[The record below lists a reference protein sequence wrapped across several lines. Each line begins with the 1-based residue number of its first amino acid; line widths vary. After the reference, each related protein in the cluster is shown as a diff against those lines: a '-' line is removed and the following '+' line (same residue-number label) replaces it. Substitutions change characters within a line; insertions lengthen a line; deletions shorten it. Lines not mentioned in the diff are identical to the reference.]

1 MTTNVPTGT
10 ILLRRGPTEDRLAFV
25 PLLGEI
31 IYDSTSKE
39 VFVGDGQTY
48 GGLKVS
54 QDVFIDPE
62 SGELINIPIEN
73 LSANTISGIF
83 LGGDL
88 PDLTIGGG
96 LTGGSYNGSTAVTI
110 AVDSSS
116 SNEINKVVI
125 RDAEGNFSA
134 GTISAELNG
143 NAATVTNGIYS
154 SESYADP
161 AWITSLSETKVL
173 PAQTGNEGKYLSTN
187 GSETG
192 WVSPAA
198 AGLPSVVGIQG
209 KFLSTN
215 GSEIFWS
222 NNIQALF
229 EKVGLIGSAP
239 PAVAALDVSTNAVKY
254 YIVATTAPFT
264 VNIISSGSE
273 ALGSILEVGRSITS
287 ALIVNCGNSAHY
299 VQDVQIDGTTA
310 GVTVKWQGAITPGS
324 GSANFLDVYTFTVI
338 RTSLSEY
345 TVLASQTRFG

>member
-10 ILLRRGPTEDRLAFV
+10 ILLRRGPTTDRLAFV

-39 VFVGDGQTY
+39 VFVGDGETY

-54 QDVFIDPE
+54 QDVFIDPDT
-62 SGELINIPIEN
+62 GELINIPIEN
-73 LSANTISGIF
+73 LQANTISGIL
-83 LGGDL
+83 LGADL
-88 PDLTIGGG
+88 PDLTISSG
-96 LTGGSYNGSTAVTI
+96 LTGGSYNGSAAVTI

-116 SNEINKVVI
+116 ANEFNKIVV

-134 GTISAELNG
+134 GTITAELNG
-143 NAATVTNGIYS
+143 NASTVTNGVYS

-161 AWITSLSETKVL
+161 SWITSLSETKVL
-173 PAQTGNEGKYLSTN
+173 PSQTGNQGKYLTTN

-198 AGLPSVVGIQG
+198 AGLPNVVGVEG

-215 GSEIFWS
+215 GSDIFWS

-229 EKVGLIGSAP
+229 EKVGLVTSSP

-254 YIVATTAPFT
+254 YVVATTAPFA

-273 ALGSILEVGRSITS
+273 SLGSILEVGRSVTS

-299 VQDVQIDGTTA
+299 VQSVQIDGTTV
-310 GVTVKWQGAITPGS
+310 GVNVKWQGAITPGS

-338 RTSLSEY
+338 RTELSEY

>member
-31 IYDSTSKE
+31 IYDSTTNE
-39 VFVGDGQTY
+39 VFVGDGQTF
-48 GGLKVS
+48 GGKKVS
-54 QDVFIDPE
+54 NPLFIDPE
-62 SGELINIPIEN
+62 SGQLINIPIEN
-73 LSANTISGIF
+73 LEFSTISGIP
-83 LGGDL
+83 LGANL

-134 GTISAELNG
+134 GTITAELNG
-143 NAATVTNGIYS
+143 NAATVTNGVYS

-161 AWITSLSETKVL
+161 SWITSLSETKVL
-173 PAQTGNEGKYLSTN
+173 PSQSGNEGKYLSTN
-187 GSETG
+187 GLESG
-192 WVSPAA
+192 WVSASA
-198 AGLPSVVGIQG
+198 IGLPSIIGVQG

-215 GSEIFWS
+215 GSDIFWS

-229 EKVGLIGSAP
+229 EKVGLVTSAP
-239 PAVAALDVSTNAVKY
+239 PAIAALDVSTNAVKY
-254 YIVATTAPFT
+254 YVEATTAPFT

-273 ALGSILEVGRSITS
+273 ALGSVLEVGRSITS
-287 ALIVNCGNSAHY
+287 ALIVNCANSAHY
-299 VQDVQIDGTTA
+299 VQNVQIDGTTA
-310 GVTVKWQGAITPGS
+310 GVDVKWQGAITPGS
-324 GSANFLDVYTFTVI
+324 GSVNFLDVYTFTVI
-338 RTSLSEY
+338 RTDLSAY